1 MISRAGEKLSMDP
14 SDPKSEVDRFF
25 ADAEKK
31 GASPFN
37 SRDDYWDGTHPGNT
51 FSPFIAELL
60 IDRADKLG
68 KEEYPKFAA
77 AVAADERIKP
87 YLPLLAIEAI
97 GKDFYGGQREHIID
111 TDKNNQISKTEL
123 IAGSKN
129 SQSFDAVYRA
139 ALKHA
144 ATNFEAYR
152 SWDTH
157 DGNFSFLG
165 LGAERTNSRNI
176 TSTDVDVATKTAY
189 DYYEV
194 LLPRI
199 GINRFICENF
209 ADIDADKSGFITGSE
224 GQAWLYRNFRDRLY
238 PQKRDLG
245 LEIMC
250 EALPQD
256 NIYKKPALHE
266 SLSSQSYEQ
275 RIQSLKEQEKQMAKR
290 LLVRS

>member
-1 MISRAGEKLSMDP
+1 MDP
-14 SDPKSEVDRFF
+14 SDSNREVDRFF
-25 ADAEKK
+25 ADAEKE

-37 SRDDYWDGTHPGNT
+37 SRDDYWDGTHHGNT

-60 IDRADKLG
+60 TQRSDKLG
-68 KEEYPKFAA
+68 KEEYSKFAA

-97 GKDFYGGQREHIID
+97 GKDFYGGQREQTID

-139 ALKHA
+139 ALEHA

-152 SWDTH
+152 NWDPH
-157 DGNFSFLG
+157 DGNFSFMG
-165 LGAERTNSRNI
+165 LGSGRTNSRNI
-176 TSTDVDVATKTAY
+176 TSTDVNVATRTAY

-199 GINRFICENF
+199 GINRLIRENF
-209 ADIDADKSGFITGSE
+209 ADIDADKSGLITGSE
-224 GQAWLYRNFRDRLY
+224 GQAWLHRNFRDRLY
-238 PQKRDLG
+238 PNKRDIA

-250 EALPQD
+250 EALPQR
-256 NIYKKPALHE
+256 NIFKEPSDYE
-266 SLSSQSYEQ
+266 SLSRQSYDQ
-275 RIQSLKEQEKQMAKR
+275 RIQSLKEQEKRTAKR
-290 LLVRS
+290 LLFRS